1 MHDISA
7 SWNLGSQLHE
17 KGLLFYIAMH
27 VHAMTQSYIS
37 PQYFSYAVDF
47 VFPRMLHRAIMDM
60 FNVDSEEVYYS
71 VAIFSGLNMF
81 FYRQKL
87 SCT

>member
-1 MHDISA
+1 
-7 SWNLGSQLHE
+7 
-17 KGLLFYIAMH
+17 
-27 VHAMTQSYIS
+27 
-37 PQYFSYAVDF
+37 
-47 VFPRMLHRAIMDM
+47 MDM